1 MFDQTL
7 DAAGVLERA
16 SGAIGADGLTSLR
29 YTATGTEYIFGQSA
43 RPGGPWPKYSFDLMI
58 TSLNY
63 ETGSWSEELTGQRI
77 RAEMRGGGE
86 PSLPRGT
93 TYAKEG
99 YSWSQAGAKSYP
111 APWHA
116 ENRLHQI
123 WITPHGVIKAAL
135 RNHAALQWQ
144 TQGGKSSAAMSFVEP
159 GRFGATA
166 FLNEEFLVERV
177 ESRVAVTYY
186 GVLPFV
192 TTYSDYKN
200 FGPVKFPTR
209 IQRSQGGFPILDV
222 IVKEVQ
228 PNVAIDFEIPDSV
241 RQSSVP
247 APKKAVKVAD
257 GVWEIPGSHNCVA
270 IEMRDH
276 IVVVEAPLTD
286 DIAVAVFD
294 AVKRE
299 IPNKPIRYVV
309 NTHHHIDH
317 AGGLRAV
324 VDEGATIVTHALNK
338 PLYQGYLAAPRTLA
352 SAGLAQAKQDAVYKT
367 VDDKLVM
374 SDGARSVEIHHVRG
388 NDHAEDL
395 IMVYL
400 PGEKL
405 LVEADAFTPG
415 PPNSPPPAQADAFA
429 VNLVENIE
437 RLKLPIDRILPMHG
451 PIVPLQEL
459 YRAVGGIH

>member
-1 MFDQTL
+1 MSDKTL
-7 DAAGVLERA
+7 DAAGVLKRA
-16 SGAIGADGLTSLR
+16 SRALGADGLNSLR
-29 YTATGTEYIFGQSA
+29 YTATGSEFIFGQSA
-43 RPGGPWPKYSFDLMI
+43 RPGGPWPKYTFDLMI
-58 TSLNY
+58 TSLDY

-86 PSLPRGT
+86 PTLPRGT
-93 TYAKEG
+93 TYARQG
-99 YSWSQAGAKSYP
+99 YSWSQVGARSYP

-123 WITPHGVIKAAL
+123 WITPHGVIKAAM
-135 RNHAALQWQ
+135 RNNASLQWQ
-144 TQGGKSSAAMSFVEP
+144 TQGGKFAAVMSFIEP
-159 GRFGATA
+159 GRFAATA
-166 FLNEEFLVERV
+166 FLNEDFLVERV
-177 ESRVAVTYY
+177 DSRVAVTYC

-192 TTYSDYKN
+192 TTYSDYKD
-200 FGPVKFPTR
+200 FGAMKFPTR

-222 IVKEVQ
+222 VVKEVQ
-228 PNVAIDFEIPDSV
+228 PNVAIDFAVPDAV
-241 RQSSVP
+241 KQAAVTQ
-247 APKKAVKVAD
+247 PKTAVKVAD

-270 IEMRDH
+270 IEMQDH
-276 IVVVEAPLTD
+276 IVVVEAPLTEGT
-286 DIAVAVFD
+286 AVAVFE

-317 AGGLRAV
+317 AGGLRAA

-338 PLYQGYLAAPRTLA
+338 PLYQGYFAAPRTL
-352 SAGLAQAKQDAVYKT
+352 GPVEVAQANQHAVFQT

-374 SDGARSVEIHHVRG
+374 SDGSRSVEIHHVRG

-395 IMVYL
+395 LMVYL

-405 LVEADAFTPG
+405 LVETDAFSPG

-429 VNLVENIE
+429 VNLVDNIE
-437 RLKLPIDRILPMHG
+437 RLKLSIDRILPLHG

-459 YRAVGGIH
+459 YRSVGGIN